1 MALDFCAID
10 FETAS
15 WDRASAI
22 QVGIVR
28 VRNGLVVDQFAN
40 LLKPLPGFDEFSDA
54 AIEIHHIT
62 PQMVE
67 SAPYWS
73 DLYPAI
79 RAFIAQDRLV
89 SYNARFDGQVFAS
102 TSLVAGIDDPSVEM
116 GCALTWAQ
124 GTLRQ
129 LPNHRL
135 ATVAAHLGIGLDNH
149 HDATADAIACANVVT
164 HLAALHNV
172 DTVEA
177 IAALTKSRF
186 ATYQPDKKTLVA
198 YFEGQTRMF

>member
-1 MALDFCAID
+1 MSLDFCAID

-28 VRNGLVVDQFAN
+28 VRNGQVVDQLAN
-40 LLKPLPGFDEFSDA
+40 LLRPLPGFDEFSDD
-54 AIEIHHIT
+54 AIAIHNIT
-62 PQMVE
+62 PQMVAD
-67 SAPYWS
+67 APRWS

-79 RAFIAQDRLV
+79 RTFLAEDRLV

-102 TSLVAGIDDPSVEM
+102 TSLVSGIDDTSIEM

-124 GTLRQ
+124 RTLD

-135 ATVAAHLGIGLDNH
+135 ASVTSYFGIDLTNH
-149 HDATADAIACANVVT
+149 HDAIADARACAEVVVR
-164 HLAALHNV
+164 LADILGVTNIDDLAEV
-172 DTVEA
+172 A
-177 IAALTKSRF
+177 KGRF
-186 ATYQPDKKTLVA
+186 KLYQPDKKTLST
-198 YFEGQTRMF
+198 YFEHMA

>member
-1 MALDFCAID
+1 MSLDFCAID

-28 VRNGLVVDQFAN
+28 VRNGQVVDQLAN
-40 LLKPLPGFDEFSDA
+40 LLRPLPGFDEFSDD
-54 AIEIHHIT
+54 AIAIHNIT
-62 PQMVE
+62 PQMVAD
-67 SAPYWS
+67 APRWS

-79 RAFIAQDRLV
+79 RTFLAEDRLV

-102 TSLVAGIDDPSVEM
+102 TSLVSGIDDTSIEM

-124 GTLRQ
+124 RTLD

-135 ATVAAHLGIGLDNH
+135 ASVTSYFGIDLTNH
-149 HDATADAIACANVVT
+149 HDAIADARACAEVVVR
-164 HLAALHNV
+164 LADILGVTNIDDLAEV
-172 DTVEA
+172 A
-177 IAALTKSRF
+177 KGRF
-186 ATYQPDKKTLVA
+186 KLYQPDKKTLA
-198 YFEGQTRMF
+198 TYFEHMA